1 MKKFK
6 TVLSLLMISTILV
19 LPNAISAQAE
29 EVVDNI
35 NEIET
40 YSTAR
45 FGNAH
50 ITGDGVNIRRSSTL
64 SSTVIGQLYK
74 GDGVKILGEA
84 YGSGL
89 KWYYVEL
96 ESGIRGYVAAQYVA
110 YN

>member
-40 YSTAR
+40 YNTSK

-50 ITGDGVNIRRSSTL
+50 ITGDGVNIRRNSTL

-74 GDGVKILGEA
+74 GDGVKILDEA

-89 KWYYVEL
+89 RWYYVEL
-96 ESGIRGYVAAQYVA
+96 KSGTRGYVAAQYVS